1 MNNGFNILIVGV
13 GGQGALL
20 ASRVLG
26 NYALLK
32 GFDCKLSEVH
42 GMSQRGG
49 SVVTHFK
56 MSKKVYSPVIEP
68 KQADILLAFEALEC
82 GRYSHYVKDG
92 GLIIANTQK
101 ILPVS
106 VISGGYE
113 YSHNILDELKRGGL
127 NVNVLN
133 AADIALKAGNIKA
146 LNIVMIGFTAALAG
160 MDFDT
165 ITEAVKISVPKKT
178 LKINLIALEFGYKY
192 KEVNNV

>member
-1 MNNGFNILIVGV
+1 MDNGLNILIVGV

-32 GFDCKLSEVH
+32 GYDCKLSEVH

-56 MSKKVYSPVIEP
+56 MGEKVYSPVIEP

-82 GRYSHYVKDG
+82 GRYAHYVKDG

-106 VISGGYE
+106 VTSGGYE
-113 YSHNILDELKRGGL
+113 YRHDILNELKSQDL
-127 NVNVLN
+127 NVNELD

-146 LNIVMIGFTAALAG
+146 LNIVMIGFTAALSG
-160 MDFDT
+160 LDYYT
-165 ITEAVKISVPKKT
+165 ITEAVKKSVPRKT
-178 LKINLIALEFGYKY
+178 LNINLTALDYGYKL
-192 KEVNNV
+192 KQ